1 MFLYLLLS
9 FLLVTTS
16 YAEGLNMLQ
25 VKEII
30 SKNYYKELPDSIK
43 KLPWNEYKTHLD
55 KYTRILDYKEAEDFE
70 RRFNNK
76 LEGVVGI
83 IIDSSDFG
91 FYIEEVLQDG
101 SAYREGIIRGD
112 IIEKINNKKP
122 KSQNDIKYLMQGLI
136 GSKVKLDILRGKKR
150 LVYTL
155 VRNVLQTP
163 SIISQKLDKTAILQ
177 IESFNDNVDFEFYS
191 NSVKLNPQT
200 VDTLIIDLQYNGG
213 GLLYKCLRITEEFFT
228 KNTLLLTRVSR
239 NDTAFDF
246 STKERGI
253 WSDVKV
259 IIILQNKYTASASEL
274 MAAVLKHGKNAIVLG
289 DTSYGKGLVQ
299 SQFDVQGGR
308 VFVTSQEYYPLGKIK
323 INGIGV
329 IPGKNFEHP
338 FYEDFFPNFDVKQF
352 REEYPHP
359 SLEALEDIRVKGREN
374 ISHIIWEKEGEI
386 FEILLQK
393 PYK

>member
-1 MFLYLLLS
+1 MFLYILLS

-25 VKEII
+25 AKEII
-30 SKNYYKELPDSIK
+30 SQNYYKELPDSIK
-43 KLPWNEYKTHLD
+43 KLPWDEYKKYLD
-55 KYTRILDYKEAEDFE
+55 KYTRILDYEEAQDFE
-70 RRFNNK
+70 RSFNNK

-83 IIDSSDFG
+83 IIDSSYFG

-122 KSQNDIKYLMQGLI
+122 TSQDDIKYLMQGI
-136 GSKVKLDILRGKKR
+136 VGSKVKLDILRGKKR

-155 VRNVLQTP
+155 ERNILQTS

-177 IESFNDNVDFEFYS
+177 IESFNDNVDFEFYL
-191 NSVKLNPQT
+191 NTVKLNPHT

-246 STKERGI
+246 STKERGV
-253 WSDVKV
+253 WSDIKV
-259 IIILQNKYTASASEL
+259 IIILQNKFTASASEL
-274 MAAVLKHGKNAIVLG
+274 MTAVLKHGKNAIVLG

-329 IPGKNFEHP
+329 IPEKKLERP
-338 FYEDFFPNFDVKQF
+338 LYEDFLPNFDIKQF
-352 REEYPHP
+352 REQYPHP
-359 SLEALEDIRVKGREN
+359 SIEALEDIRVKGREN
-374 ISHIIWEKEGEI
+374 ISHIIWEREGEI

-393 PYK
+393 PYN